1 MMGRLYELIE
11 KEKVEFENYVS
22 TLRLDFDCEMERAK
36 IELDYRIRSL
46 RSRYDRPRGSGR
58 RTHMKCYECG
68 KRGHLSAN
76 CWRKHH
82 SGSSADLN
90 WRKDSS
96 SAHSSGYESESDS
109 GISNVNNYHINDD
122 VWRELESVFDTDN
135 DLDYE
140 NIENIFE
147 NTNSN
152 DGHSEFETIDIE
164 NHDYMRDTEQ
174 SVSYEK
180 YNEDEITDDYI
191 YDLIMHCE
199 DEESK
204 WEKSN
209 GLFEN
214 TGDGD
219 CHTFTYE
226 VENPENNNEQIDD
239 KYTENGDLNYDFHIE
254 QNACSE
260 DVRHEDENM
269 FDMDNPTTLDS
280 FEYVTR
286 DYLYYWF
293 SDPCD
298 RAGSLLYVS
307 PERIKN
313 DYDTFISIPCDN
325 ESTRYWRMDDYR
337 QYLRKII
344 CFESLKDF
352 MDKVPII

>member
-109 GISNVNNYHINDD
+109 GISNVNNYHIND
-122 VWRELESVFDTDN
+122 N

-164 NHDYMRDTEQ
+164 NHDYIRDTEQ

-191 YDLIMHCE
+191 YDLMHCE

-209 GLFEN
+209 VFFEN

-344 CFESLKDF
+344 SFESLKDF
-352 MDKVPII
+352 MDKVQ

>member
-164 NHDYMRDTEQ
+164 NHDYIRDTEQ

-180 YNEDEITDDYI
+180 YNEDEITDDY
-191 YDLIMHCE
+191 Y
-199 DEESK
+199 
-204 WEKSN
+204 
-209 GLFEN
+209 
-214 TGDGD
+214 GDGD

-239 KYTENGDLNYDFHIE
+239 EYNENG
-254 QNACSE
+254 
-260 DVRHEDENM
+260 
-269 FDMDNPTTLDS
+269 DMDNPTTLDS

-286 DYLYYWF
+286 DILCYWF

-313 DYDTFISIPCDN
+313 DYDTFRSIPCDN

-337 QYLRKII
+337 QYLRRII
-344 CFESLKDF
+344 CFESFKDF
-352 MDKVPII
+352 MDKERSLFYG

>member
-1 MMGRLYELIE
+1 MGFNFLLPLDPLVQRLQQNRESGKLL
-11 KEKVEFENYVS
+11 FA
-22 TLRLDFDCEMERAK
+22 FA
-36 IELDYRIRSL
+36 RS
-46 RSRYDRPRGSGR
+46 
-58 RTHMKCYECG
+58 
-68 KRGHLSAN
+68 
-76 CWRKHH
+76 
-82 SGSSADLN
+82 N

-109 GISNVNNYHINDD
+109 GISNVNNYPINDD
-122 VWRELESVFDTDN
+122 VWYDALSVVDTDN
-135 DLDYE
+135 DLNYE

-164 NHDYMRDTEQ
+164 NHDYIRDTEQ

-180 YNEDEITDDYI
+180 YNEDEITDDY
-191 YDLIMHCE
+191 Y
-199 DEESK
+199 
-204 WEKSN
+204 
-209 GLFEN
+209 
-214 TGDGD
+214 GDGD

-337 QYLRKII
+337 QYLRKIVG
-344 CFESLKDF
+344 FESLKDF
-352 MDKVPII
+352 MDKERSKYVIYG

>member
-164 NHDYMRDTEQ
+164 NHDYIRDTEQ
-174 SVSYEK
+174 SVSYQK
-180 YNEDEITDDYI
+180 YNEDEITDD
-191 YDLIMHCE
+191 
-199 DEESK
+199 
-204 WEKSN
+204 
-209 GLFEN
+209 
-214 TGDGD
+214 
-219 CHTFTYE
+219 
-226 VENPENNNEQIDD
+226 
-239 KYTENGDLNYDFHIE
+239 
-254 QNACSE
+254 
-260 DVRHEDENM
+260 
-269 FDMDNPTTLDS
+269 
-280 FEYVTR
+280 
-286 DYLYYWF
+286 
-293 SDPCD
+293 
-298 RAGSLLYVS
+298 
-307 PERIKN
+307 
-313 DYDTFISIPCDN
+313 
-325 ESTRYWRMDDYR
+325 
-337 QYLRKII
+337 
-344 CFESLKDF
+344 
-352 MDKVPII
+352 

>member
-46 RSRYDRPRGSGR
+46 RSKYDRPRGSGR

-109 GISNVNNYHINDD
+109 GISNVNNYPINDD
-122 VWRELESVFDTDN
+122 VWYDALSVVDTDN
-135 DLDYE
+135 DLNYE

-180 YNEDEITDDYI
+180 YNEDEITDDY
-191 YDLIMHCE
+191 YD
-199 DEESK
+199 
-204 WEKSN
+204 
-209 GLFEN
+209 
-214 TGDGD
+214 DGD

-239 KYTENGDLNYDFHIE
+239 KYTENVDCHTFSYEVENPENNNE
-254 QNACSE
+254 QI
-260 DVRHEDENM
+260 DDEYNENG
-269 FDMDNPTTLDS
+269 DMDNPTTLDS

-286 DYLYYWF
+286 DILYYWF

-337 QYLRKII
+337 QYLMRII
-344 CFESLKDF
+344 CFESFKDF
-352 MDKVPII
+352 MDKERSLFYG

>member
-109 GISNVNNYHINDD
+109 GISNVNNYPINDD
-122 VWRELESVFDTDN
+122 VWYDALSVVDTDN
-135 DLDYE
+135 DLNYE
-140 NIENIFE
+140 NIENIVE

-164 NHDYMRDTEQ
+164 NHDYIRDTEQ
-174 SVSYEK
+174 SFSYEK

-191 YDLIMHCE
+191 YDLMHCE

-204 WEKSN
+204 REKSN
-209 GLFEN
+209 VLCEN

-286 DYLYYWF
+286 DY
-293 SDPCD
+293 
-298 RAGSLLYVS
+298 
-307 PERIKN
+307 
-313 DYDTFISIPCDN
+313 
-325 ESTRYWRMDDYR
+325 
-337 QYLRKII
+337 
-344 CFESLKDF
+344 
-352 MDKVPII
+352 

>member
-109 GISNVNNYHINDD
+109 GISNVNNYPINDD
-122 VWRELESVFDTDN
+122 VWYDALSVVDTDN

-164 NHDYMRDTEQ
+164 NHDYIRDTEQ
-174 SVSYEK
+174 SVSYENNNEQIDDK
-180 YNEDEITDDYI
+180 YT
-191 YDLIMHCE
+191 
-199 DEESK
+199 
-204 WEKSN
+204 
-209 GLFEN
+209 EN
-214 TGDGD
+214 GD

-239 KYTENGDLNYDFHIE
+239 KYTENGDCHTFTYEVENPENNNE
-254 QNACSE
+254 QI
-260 DVRHEDENM
+260 DDEYNENG
-269 FDMDNPTTLDS
+269 DMDNPTTLDS

-286 DYLYYWF
+286 DILYYWF

-337 QYLRKII
+337 QYLRKIV

-352 MDKVPII
+352 MDKER

>member
-36 IELDYRIRSL
+36 MELDYRIRSL

-109 GISNVNNYHINDD
+109 GISNVNNYPINDD
-122 VWRELESVFDTDN
+122 VWYDALSVVDTDN
-135 DLDYE
+135 DLNYE

-164 NHDYMRDTEQ
+164 NHDYIRDTEQ
-174 SVSYEK
+174 SVSYENNNEQIDDK
-180 YNEDEITDDYI
+180 YT
-191 YDLIMHCE
+191 
-199 DEESK
+199 
-204 WEKSN
+204 
-209 GLFEN
+209 EN
-214 TGDGD
+214 VD
-219 CHTFTYE
+219 CHTFSYE

-239 KYTENGDLNYDFHIE
+239 EYNENGDLNYDFHIE

-269 FDMDNPTTLDS
+269 VDMDNPTTLDS

-286 DYLYYWF
+286 DILYYWF

-337 QYLRKII
+337 QYLRKIV

-352 MDKVPII
+352 MDKER

>member
-36 IELDYRIRSL
+36 MELDYRIRSL

-109 GISNVNNYHINDD
+109 GISNVNNYPINDD
-122 VWRELESVFDTDN
+122 VWYDALSVVDTDN
-135 DLDYE
+135 DLNYE

-164 NHDYMRDTEQ
+164 NHDYIRDTEQ
-174 SVSYEK
+174 SVSY
-180 YNEDEITDDYI
+180 
-191 YDLIMHCE
+191 
-199 DEESK
+199 
-204 WEKSN
+204 
-209 GLFEN
+209 
-214 TGDGD
+214 
-219 CHTFTYE
+219 
-226 VENPENNNEQIDD
+226 ENNNEQIDD

-269 FDMDNPTTLDS
+269 DNPTTLDS

-286 DYLYYWF
+286 DILYYWF

-337 QYLRKII
+337 QYLRKIA
-344 CFESLKDF
+344 CFESLRDF
-352 MDKVPII
+352 MDKVQ

>member
-109 GISNVNNYHINDD
+109 GISNVNNYPINDD
-122 VWRELESVFDTDN
+122 VWYDALSVVDTDN
-135 DLDYE
+135 DLNYE

-164 NHDYMRDTEQ
+164 NHDYIRDTEQ
-174 SVSYEK
+174 SVSYENNNEQIDDK
-180 YNEDEITDDYI
+180 YT
-191 YDLIMHCE
+191 
-199 DEESK
+199 
-204 WEKSN
+204 
-209 GLFEN
+209 EN
-214 TGDGD
+214 VD
-219 CHTFTYE
+219 CHTFSYE

-239 KYTENGDLNYDFHIE
+239 EYNENG
-254 QNACSE
+254 
-260 DVRHEDENM
+260 
-269 FDMDNPTTLDS
+269 DMDNPTTLDS

-286 DYLYYWF
+286 DILYYCF

-325 ESTRYWRMDDYR
+325 VSTRYWRMDDYR
-337 QYLRKII
+337 QYLRKIVY
-344 CFESLKDF
+344 FESLRDF
-352 MDKVPII
+352 MDKVPSW

>member
-68 KRGHLSAN
+68 KRGHLSPN

-109 GISNVNNYHINDD
+109 GISNVNNYPINDD
-122 VWRELESVFDTDN
+122 VWYDALSVVDTDN
-135 DLDYE
+135 DLNYE

-164 NHDYMRDTEQ
+164 NHDYIRDTEQ
-174 SVSYEK
+174 SVSYENNNEQIDDK
-180 YNEDEITDDYI
+180 YT
-191 YDLIMHCE
+191 
-199 DEESK
+199 
-204 WEKSN
+204 
-209 GLFEN
+209 EN
-214 TGDGD
+214 VD
-219 CHTFTYE
+219 CHTFSYE

-239 KYTENGDLNYDFHIE
+239 EYNENG
-254 QNACSE
+254 
-260 DVRHEDENM
+260 
-269 FDMDNPTTLDS
+269 DMDNPTTLDS

-286 DYLYYWF
+286 DILYDWF

-337 QYLRKII
+337 QYLRKIV

-352 MDKVPII
+352 MDKVPSW

>member
-109 GISNVNNYHINDD
+109 GISNVNNYPINDD
-122 VWRELESVFDTDN
+122 VWYDALSVVDTDN
-135 DLDYE
+135 DLNYE

-164 NHDYMRDTEQ
+164 NHDYIRDTEQ
-174 SVSYEK
+174 SVSYENNNEQIDDK
-180 YNEDEITDDYI
+180 YT
-191 YDLIMHCE
+191 
-199 DEESK
+199 
-204 WEKSN
+204 
-209 GLFEN
+209 EN
-214 TGDGD
+214 VD
-219 CHTFTYE
+219 CHTFSYE

-239 KYTENGDLNYDFHIE
+239 EYNENG
-254 QNACSE
+254 
-260 DVRHEDENM
+260 
-269 FDMDNPTTLDS
+269 DMDNPTTLDS

-286 DYLYYWF
+286 DILYYWF

-325 ESTRYWRMDDYR
+325 VSTRYWRMDDYR

>member
-68 KRGHLSAN
+68 KRGHLSPN

-109 GISNVNNYHINDD
+109 GISNVNNYPINDD
-122 VWRELESVFDTDN
+122 VWYDALSVVDTDN
-135 DLDYE
+135 DLNYE

-164 NHDYMRDTEQ
+164 NHDYIRDTEQ
-174 SVSYEK
+174 SVSYENNNEQIDDK
-180 YNEDEITDDYI
+180 YT
-191 YDLIMHCE
+191 
-199 DEESK
+199 
-204 WEKSN
+204 
-209 GLFEN
+209 EN
-214 TGDGD
+214 VD
-219 CHTFTYE
+219 CHTFSYE

-239 KYTENGDLNYDFHIE
+239 EYNENG
-254 QNACSE
+254 
-260 DVRHEDENM
+260 
-269 FDMDNPTTLDS
+269 DMDNPTTLDS

-286 DYLYYWF
+286 DILYDWF

-298 RAGSLLYVS
+298 RAESLCVYVS

-337 QYLRKII
+337 QYLRKIVY
-344 CFESLKDF
+344 FESLRDF
-352 MDKVPII
+352 MDKVPSW

>member
-109 GISNVNNYHINDD
+109 GISNVNNCHINDD

-164 NHDYMRDTEQ
+164 NHDYIRDTEQ
-174 SVSYEK
+174 SVSYENNNEQIDDK
-180 YNEDEITDDYI
+180 YT
-191 YDLIMHCE
+191 
-199 DEESK
+199 
-204 WEKSN
+204 
-209 GLFEN
+209 EN
-214 TGDGD
+214 VD
-219 CHTFTYE
+219 CHTFSYE

-239 KYTENGDLNYDFHIE
+239 EYNENG
-254 QNACSE
+254 
-260 DVRHEDENM
+260 
-269 FDMDNPTTLDS
+269 DMDNPTTLDS

-286 DYLYYWF
+286 DILYYWF

-337 QYLRKII
+337 QYLRKIV

-352 MDKVPII
+352 MDKER